1 MAERNRDRDEPLTIA
16 SAGDLLRPATRRNF
30 VRMMGLG
37 GSIVLLPSVFAAC
50 DDDDPTGVT
59 PPGTGDTLTFDLRSD
74 IGIFRFAH
82 TLEQLEAL
90 FYTAVVA
97 ASNFGT
103 LFNAEE
109 QEVLTDIR
117 NHEIVHRE
125 FFRTALGTQAVPD
138 LSSAIRS
145 STLATA
151 LASRAS
157 ILATARLF
165 EDLGVAAYNGAGKYL
180 QNANNLLVAGK
191 IVSVEA
197 RHAAIIRDLLPP
209 AGTDANKAFAGDD
222 VVNAQGLDVKLEAG
236 AVITRVAGSQI
247 LNADVSVSI
256 SNPPSAAQ
264 GAATADFFPA
274 NP

>member
-1 MAERNRDRDEPLTIA
+1 MAELNRDRDEPLTIA

-59 PPGTGDTLTFDLRSD
+59 PGTGDALAFDLRSD